1 MIVVCER
8 CDSRLKLDEKRLTHS
23 IKSVSVRCST
33 CKHTFTVFLPNQVQK
48 SPSVSQPESKGSVQ
62 TGFTIVITNQK
73 GGVAK
78 TSTCLNLGL
87 SLALLRKRVLLIDFD
102 VQANLTISMGYQ
114 NTTSFYNIQNSGTQ
128 TLDSALIQTSYP
140 GLWLLPSNKNMVL
153 LSKKYFGKNDYEYIL
168 DRQLSLLKESFDY
181 IIIDTPPSIEF
192 FTINALTASN
202 LAIIP
207 TQCDY
212 LSTHG
217 VDQVL
222 NIIDL
227 IQRKTN
233 PVIKARILV
242 TMYDEAATASR
253 MIFTKLKNL
262 HSEQMYQTVIPRD
275 ERLREA
281 QIMSMPVINYDQKS
295 SSGLQYMALAREV
308 IGLPLENQ
316 YKI

>member
-1 MIVVCER
+1 MIVVCES
-8 CDSRLKLDEKRLTHS
+8 CNSRLKIDESRLTSS
-23 IKSVSVRCST
+23 IKSFSVRCPS
-33 CKHTFTVFLPNQVQK
+33 CRHTATVFLPEQVQDVA
-48 SPSVSQPESKGSVQ
+48 PAQAYESQNRARAG
-62 TGFTIVITNQK
+62 TTIVITNQK

-87 SLALLRKRVLLIDFD
+87 SLALSEKRVLLIDFD

-114 NTTSFYNIQNSGTQ
+114 NTTSFYNIMHSPDLE
-128 TLDSALIQTSYP
+128 LDSALIQTSYP

-168 DRQLSLLKESFDY
+168 GKQLASVKERFDY

-192 FTINALTASN
+192 FTINALTTSD
-202 LAIIP
+202 LAIVP

-217 VDQVL
+217 VGQVL

-227 IQRKTN
+227 IRKKTN
-233 PVIKARILV
+233 PRIKSRVLV

-253 MIFTKLKNL
+253 MIFTKLNNL
-262 HSEQMYQTVIPRD
+262 YPGQMYRAVIPRD

-295 SSGLQYMALAREV
+295 CSGLQYMALARE
-308 IGLPLENQ
+308 IIDGGLISQ
-316 YKI
+316 

>member
-1 MIVVCER
+1 MIVVCEQ
-8 CDSRLKLDEKRLTHS
+8 CNSRLKLDEKRLTPS
-23 IKSVSVRCST
+23 IKSFSVQCPSCR
-33 CKHTFTVFLPNQVQK
+33 HIFTMVLPDQVQEIA
-48 SPSVSQPESKGSVQ
+48 PIVDRTESQSRNRD
-62 TGFTIVITNQK
+62 GFTIVITNQK

-87 SLALLRKRVLLIDFD
+87 SLALLEKKVLLIDFD

-114 NTTSFYNIQNSGTQ
+114 NTTSFYNILHGNQQ
-128 TLDSALIQTSYP
+128 ELDSALIQTSYP

-168 DRQLSLLKESFDY
+168 NERLSLVKERFDY

-192 FTINALTASN
+192 LTINALTTSD

-222 NIIDL
+222 NIINL
-227 IQRKTN
+227 IRKKTN
-233 PVIKARILV
+233 PAIKARVLV

-253 MIFTKLKNL
+253 MIFSKLKTL
-262 HSEQMYQTVIPRD
+262 HPMRMYQTVISQD

-295 SSGLQYMALAREV
+295 RSALQYMELARE
-308 IGLPLENQ
+308 IISFPPKDQ
-316 YKI
+316 

>member
-1 MIVVCER
+1 MIVVCEKCSNR
-8 CDSRLKLDEKRLTHS
+8 LQVDESRLTGS
-23 IKSVSVRCST
+23 IKSFSVKCPGCRHST
-33 CKHTFTVFLPNQVQK
+33 TVFLSGKARPVEPVSVNENK
-48 SPSVSQPESKGSVQ
+48 SPVRAG
-62 TGFTIVITNQK
+62 TTIVITNQK

-78 TSTCLNLGL
+78 TSTSLNLGL
-87 SLALLRKRVLLIDFD
+87 SLALSEKRVLLIDFD

-114 NTTSFYNIQNSGTQ
+114 NTTSFHNVMNSAGRN
-128 TLDSALIQTSYP
+128 LDSALLQTSYP

-153 LSKKYFGKNDYEYIL
+153 LSKKYFGKNNYEYIL
-168 DRQLSLLKESFDY
+168 DKALDQVRERFDY

-192 FTINALTASN
+192 FTINALTASD
-202 LAIIP
+202 LAIVP

-217 VDQVL
+217 VGQVL

-227 IQRKTN
+227 IRKKIN
-233 PVIKARILV
+233 PRIKSRVLI

-253 MIFTKLKNL
+253 MIYTKLNSLYSDK
-262 HSEQMYQTVIPRD
+262 MYQTVIPRD

-295 SSGLQYMALAREV
+295 RSGIQYMALARE
-308 IGLPLENQ
+308 IIAGQRIE
-316 YKI
+316 

>member
-1 MIVVCER
+1 MIVVCES
-8 CDSRLKLDEKRLTHS
+8 CNSRLKIDESRLTSS
-23 IKSVSVRCST
+23 IKSFSVRCPRCS
-33 CKHTFTVFLPNQVQK
+33 HTATVFLPEKIQ
-48 SPSVSQPESKGSVQ
+48 SVSPVPTYESQSRARAG
-62 TGFTIVITNQK
+62 TTIVITNQK

-87 SLALLRKRVLLIDFD
+87 SLALSEKRVLLIDFD

-114 NTTSFYNIQNSGTQ
+114 NTTSFYNIMTNGNQE
-128 TLDSALIQTSYP
+128 LDSALIQTSYP

-168 DRQLSLLKESFDY
+168 DKQLATVKERFDY

-192 FTINALTASN
+192 FTINALTASD
-202 LAIIP
+202 LAIVP

-217 VDQVL
+217 VGQVL

-227 IQRKTN
+227 IRKKTN
-233 PVIKARILV
+233 PRIKSRVLV

-253 MIFTKLKNL
+253 MIFTKLNNL
-262 HSEQMYQTVIPRD
+262 YPGRMYQAVIPRD

-295 SSGLQYMALAREV
+295 SSGLQYMALAREIV
-308 IGLPLENQ
+308 EGVSISQ
-316 YKI
+316 